1 MIFPTHT
8 SPTEAA
14 RIRAAF
20 EDYKARVTAPRP
32 QPARV
37 VAVTELVLAVLQ
49 DLTTRPPESL
59 SDAEADFW
67 GCLIE
72 TYDDLQRIRDRAR
85 DEMGAAAVSILR
97 EGAV

>member
-1 MIFPTHT
+1 MSLALATN
-8 SPTEAA
+8 AA
-14 RIRAAF
+14 AAM
-20 EDYKARVTAPRP
+20 ARTIADREKP

-37 VAVTELVLAVLQ
+37 VAVTELVLTVLQ
-49 DLTTRPPESL
+49 DLTARPPESL

-72 TYDDLQRIRDRAR
+72 TYGDLQRIRDRAR
-85 DEMGAAAVSILR
+85 EEMGAAAVSVLR